1 MKEIILY
8 PGNWLYNAGVVG
20 FLRVIAKFENLDL
33 VQSWLRDDGT
43 VAIEQDT
50 FQRLF
55 SSGGSS
61 SGGSSSGA
69 VDSGS
74 IPKALEY
81 FVEYSC
87 DPEELNKWLNSG
99 DTKGVQPRA
108 KYQDFKQKMGD
119 FGYRFIYVGNRLFA
133 SNRPFQNLVQLDE
146 WREFQFCSILE
157 NIPQNLQTTPQAS
170 SGRTCDICGSSL
182 IQYPN
187 RKPDLEKRL
196 AKFQHTHF
204 TILGP
209 SEGKFPNSLWNG
221 NSSLWVCPLCVYLML
236 HRDFAFINLADN
248 SNLADGSRI
257 FLNAPS
263 FQVMWYLNKLVREIY
278 ARENIASVREILGMS
293 LIELALRLGVQ
304 LGVWT
309 KMNIEVVSWRK
320 IRDNGKTRDVIDF
333 VSLPYEVVQ
342 LLLDKEIASSLV
354 RIGEISVLRM
364 ILEKRFGE
372 ILEMGERLM
381 MIAAKPKKSWG
392 ESERNYLDKQIG
404 LERNRKN
411 EVKLM
416 GFAAS
421 LFSLYAL
428 IEERM
433 GGGWW

>member
-1 MKEIILY
+1 MKEIVLY

-20 FLRVIAKFENLDL
+20 FLRVIAEHEGLEY

-43 VAIEQDT
+43 VAIEQDA

-55 SSGGSS
+55 SPVPVG
-61 SGGSSSGA
+61 
-69 VDSGS
+69 SGS
-74 IPKALEY
+74 VPRALKY
-81 FVEYSC
+81 FVECFC
-87 DPEELNKWLNSG
+87 DPEGLDKWLNSK
-99 DTKGVQPRA
+99 DTKNVQPRK
-108 KYQDFKQKMGD
+108 KYQDFVQKMGD

-133 SNRPFQNLVQLDE
+133 SKQPFQNLVQLDE
-146 WREFQFCSILE
+146 WRGFKFCRVLE
-157 NIPQNLQTTPQAS
+157 SIPQNLQTTSRAS
-170 SGRTCDICGSSL
+170 SGRTCGICGSSL

-187 RKPDLEKRL
+187 REPKLEERL

-209 SEGKFPNSLWNG
+209 SKGEFPNSFWNG
-221 NSSLWVCPLCVYLML
+221 NSSLWVCPLCVYFML

-263 FQVMWYLNKLVREIY
+263 FQLMWYLNKLVREIY

-293 LIELALRLGVQ
+293 LIELVLRLGVQ

-309 KMNIEVVSWRK
+309 EMNIEVVSIK
-320 IRDNGKTRDVIDF
+320 GEEVSF
-333 VSLPYEVVQ
+333 CSLPYEVVQ
-342 LLLDKEIASSLV
+342 LLLDRKIASSLAK
-354 RIGEISVLRM
+354 IGEISVLRM
-364 ILEKRFGE
+364 VLEKRFGE

-381 MIAAKPKKSWG
+381 MIAAKPEKSWG
-392 ESERNYLDKQIG
+392 ESERKYINSQIG
-404 LERNRKN
+404 LERNREN
-411 EVKLM
+411 DVKLM

-433 GGGWW
+433 GGGWR

>member
-1 MKEIILY
+1 MNTITLY

-61 SGGSSSGA
+61 SGA

-87 DPEELNKWLNSG
+87 DPEELNKWLNSR

-119 FGYRFIYVGNRLFA
+119 FGYKFIYVGNRLFA
-133 SNRPFQNLVQLDE
+133 SKQPFQNLVQLDE
-146 WREFQFCSILE
+146 WRGFKFCRVLE
-157 NIPQNLQTTPQAS
+157 SIPQNLQTTSRAS
-170 SGRTCDICGSSL
+170 SGRTCGICGSSL

-187 RKPDLEKRL
+187 REPKLEERL

-209 SEGKFPNSLWNG
+209 SEGEFPNSFWNG
-221 NSSLWVCPLCVYLML
+221 NSSLWVCPLCVYFML
-236 HRDFAFINLADN
+236 HRDFAFI
-248 SNLADGSRI
+248 NLADGSRI

-304 LGVWT
+304 LGVWK
-309 KMNIEVVSWRK
+309 KMNIEVVSIK
-320 IRDNGKTRDVIDF
+320 GEEVSF
-333 VSLPYEVVQ
+333 CSLPYEVVQ

-364 ILEKRFGE
+364 VLEKRFGE

-381 MIAAKPKKSWG
+381 MIAAKPEKSWG
-392 ESERNYLDKQIG
+392 KSERKYINSQIG

-416 GFAAS
+416 DFAAS
-421 LFSLYAL
+421 LFSLHAL

>member
-1 MKEIILY
+1 VNTITLY

-61 SGGSSSGA
+61 SGA

-87 DPEELNKWLNSG
+87 DPEELNKWLNSR

-119 FGYRFIYVGNRLFA
+119 FGYKFIYVGNRLFA
-133 SNRPFQNLVQLDE
+133 SKQPFQNLVQLDE
-146 WREFQFCSILE
+146 WRGFKFCRVLE
-157 NIPQNLQTTPQAS
+157 SIPQNLQTTSRAS
-170 SGRTCDICGSSL
+170 SGRTCGICGSSL

-187 RKPDLEKRL
+187 REPKLEERL

-209 SEGKFPNSLWNG
+209 SEGEFPNSFWNG
-221 NSSLWVCPLCVYLML
+221 NSSLWVCPLCVYFML
-236 HRDFAFINLADN
+236 HRDFAFI
-248 SNLADGSRI
+248 NLADGSRI

-304 LGVWT
+304 LGVWK
-309 KMNIEVVSWRK
+309 KMNIEVVSIK
-320 IRDNGKTRDVIDF
+320 GEEVSF
-333 VSLPYEVVQ
+333 CSLPYEVVQ

-364 ILEKRFGE
+364 VLEKRFGE

-381 MIAAKPKKSWG
+381 MIAAKPEKSWG
-392 ESERNYLDKQIG
+392 KSERKYINSQIG

-416 GFAAS
+416 DFAAS
-421 LFSLYAL
+421 LFSLHAL

>member
-1 MKEIILY
+1 
-8 PGNWLYNAGVVG
+8 
-20 FLRVIAKFENLDL
+20 
-33 VQSWLRDDGT
+33 
-43 VAIEQDT
+43 
-50 FQRLF
+50 
-55 SSGGSS
+55 
-61 SGGSSSGA
+61 
-69 VDSGS
+69 
-74 IPKALEY
+74 
-81 FVEYSC
+81 
-87 DPEELNKWLNSG
+87 
-99 DTKGVQPRA
+99 
-108 KYQDFKQKMGD
+108 
-119 FGYRFIYVGNRLFA
+119 
-133 SNRPFQNLVQLDE
+133 
-146 WREFQFCSILE
+146 
-157 NIPQNLQTTPQAS
+157 
-170 SGRTCDICGSSL
+170 
-182 IQYPN
+182 
-187 RKPDLEKRL
+187 
-196 AKFQHTHF
+196 
-204 TILGP
+204 
-209 SEGKFPNSLWNG
+209 
-221 NSSLWVCPLCVYLML
+221 ML
-236 HRDFAFINLADN
+236 HRDFAFI
-248 SNLADGSRI
+248 NLADGSRI

-263 FQVMWYLNKLVREIY
+263 FQVMWYLNRLVREIY

-309 KMNIEVVSWRK
+309 EMNIEVVSIK
-320 IRDNGKTRDVIDF
+320 GEEVSF
-333 VSLPYEVVQ
+333 CSLPYEVVQ

-381 MIAAKPKKSWG
+381 MIAAKPEKSWG

>member
-1 MKEIILY
+1 MNTITLY
-8 PGNWLYNAGVVG
+8 PGNWLYNAGIVG
-20 FLRVIAKFENLDL
+20 FLRVIAEPEHEGPEY

-43 VAIEQDT
+43 VAIEQDA
-50 FQRLF
+50 FQCLF
-55 SSGGSS
+55 SPVPVG
-61 SGGSSSGA
+61 
-69 VDSGS
+69 SGS
-74 IPKALEY
+74 VPRALKY
-81 FVEYSC
+81 FVESFC
-87 DPEELNKWLNSG
+87 DPEGLDKWLNSK
-99 DTKGVQPRA
+99 DTKNVQPRK
-108 KYQDFKQKMGD
+108 KYQDFVQKMGD
-119 FGYRFIYVGNRLFA
+119 FGYKFIYVGNRLFA
-133 SNRPFQNLVQLDE
+133 SKQPFQNLVQLDE
-146 WREFQFCSILE
+146 WRGFKFCRVLE
-157 NIPQNLQTTPQAS
+157 GIPQNLQTTSRAS
-170 SGRTCDICGSSL
+170 SGRTCGICGSSL

-187 RKPDLEKRL
+187 REPKLEERL

-209 SEGKFPNSLWNG
+209 SKGEFPNSFWSG

-236 HRDFAFINLADN
+236 HRDFAFI
-248 SNLADGSRI
+248 NLADGSRI

-309 KMNIEVVSWRK
+309 EMNIEVVSIK
-320 IRDNGKTRDVIDF
+320 GEEVSF
-333 VSLPYEVVQ
+333 CSLPYEVVQ

-364 ILEKRFGE
+364 VLEKRFGE

-381 MIAAKPKKSWG
+381 MIAAKPEKSWG
-392 ESERNYLDKQIG
+392 KSERKYINSQIG

-416 GFAAS
+416 DFAAS